1 MIDCFLALGSNRGD
15 RLRNIAIAKSK
26 LSNIEGIEVLKESY
40 IYESDPMYNDELDK
54 FYNSVLKIRT
64 RLNPKQLL
72 SNVKYIESN
81 MGRNLK
87 DAIYSSRIID
97 IDILTYGEEI
107 INSSDLVIPHPH
119 IKERKFVLK
128 PWTDIDSQ
136 YIIVNSNQKISDLL
150 DNISNDSILKQ
161 ITK

>member
-1 MIDCFLALGSNRGD
+1 VIDCFLALGSNRGD